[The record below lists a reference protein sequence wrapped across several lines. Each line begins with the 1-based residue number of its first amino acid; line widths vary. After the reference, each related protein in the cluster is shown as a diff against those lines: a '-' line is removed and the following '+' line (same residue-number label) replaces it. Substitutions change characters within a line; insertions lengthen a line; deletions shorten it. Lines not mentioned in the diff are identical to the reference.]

1 MKERIPTLEGQAPP
15 LPPHPA
21 VSPGCS
27 WTKHKPAHAWMSRS
41 AEGWLYGNKSQI
53 ILSRLLVY
61 NSTVIPCMWIT
72 AGQGQ
77 VGGLDEE
84 QAALLASF
92 LEKHVKG
99 GERRGGGAES
109 TIILFNSFVVLMVLS
124 SLPLPKRKKS
134 LGEGTELSCCL

>member
-1 MKERIPTLEGQAPP
+1 
-15 LPPHPA
+15 
-21 VSPGCS
+21 
-27 WTKHKPAHAWMSRS
+27 MSRS

-53 ILSRLLVY
+53 VLSRLLVY

-99 GERRGGGAES
+99 GERRGRGRRIYYYLVQFRRGP
-109 TIILFNSFVVLMVLS
+109 NGFVFPPS
-124 SLPLPKRKKS
+124 PKKKEKFGR
-134 LGEGTELSCCL
+134 GE